1 MDVLCMQ
8 CSQGFRQVQ
17 MELEYDG
24 LRYAIYRCQTCGSS
38 KKIKRKV
45 FGLAEIEDVSYD
57 EANAI
62 VTKGTIKSGLLYL
75 GVAALAVFLD
85 Q

>member
-17 MELEYDG
+17 MELEYEG
-24 LRYAIYRCQTCGSS
+24 LRYSIYRCQTCGRS
-38 KKIKRKV
+38 KKIRRKIL
-45 FGLAEIEDVSYD
+45 GLAEIEDVSYD
-57 EANAI
+57 EANAV
-62 VTKGTIKSGLLYL
+62 VTRGNIKSGLLLL
-75 GVAALAVFLD
+75 GLAALAVFLD